1 MGQNEIERYAGAIL
15 NDPRFQK
22 LRSFEHHGPAN
33 TVYDHSLAVTRAA
46 YRIACALHLSEEE
59 TASVVRAALLHDF
72 FGYDWHSERFRR
84 FVRHYSG
91 FRRLTHMHGFIHGH
105 IAAARAKRV
114 FGLSDRE
121 CDAIARHMF
130 PLAPIPRSR
139 IAWIVTLADKAVASK
154 EVTLAARRLYRPRV
168 SQSFRMKNPTPVFL
182 NCTASGISFTF
193 WACCFRFLRTSA
205 APFSGLENRS

>member
-33 TVYDHSLAVTRAA
+33 TVYDHSLAVTRVA

-72 FGYDWHSERFRR
+72 FGYDWHSE
-84 FVRHYSG
+84 
-91 FRRLTHMHGFIHGH
+91 
-105 IAAARAKRV
+105 
-114 FGLSDRE
+114 
-121 CDAIARHMF
+121 F

-139 IAWIVTLADKAVASK
+139 IAWIVTLADKAVASR
-154 EVTLAARRLYRPRV
+154 EVTLAAGDYIALAYHRV
-168 SQSFRMKNPTPVFL
+168 F
-182 NCTASGISFTF
+182 A
-193 WACCFRFLRTSA
+193 
-205 APFSGLENRS
+205 

>member
-72 FGYDWHSERFRR
+72 FGYDWHS
-84 FVRHYSG
+84 
-91 FRRLTHMHGFIHGH
+91 
-105 IAAARAKRV
+105 
-114 FGLSDRE
+114 DRE

-139 IAWIVTLADKAVASK
+139 IAWIVTLADKAVASR
-154 EVTLAARRLYRPRV
+154 EVTLAAGDYIALAYHRV
-168 SQSFRMKNPTPVFL
+168 F
-182 NCTASGISFTF
+182 A
-193 WACCFRFLRTSA
+193 
-205 APFSGLENRS
+205 

>member
-121 CDAIARHMF
+121 CDAIARHNC
-130 PLAPIPRSR
+130 
-139 IAWIVTLADKAVASK
+139 IAK
-154 EVTLAARRLYRPRV
+154 
-168 SQSFRMKNPTPVFL
+168 
-182 NCTASGISFTF
+182 G
-193 WACCFRFLRTSA
+193 CCI
-205 APFSGLENRS
+205 SGLRNAHYQICIYR

>member
-105 IAAARAKRV
+105 IAAARAKRFRPV
-114 FGLSDRE
+114 RPRMR
-121 CDAIARHMF
+121 RHRAAYV
-130 PLAPIPRSR
+130 PPRSHS
-139 IAWIVTLADKAVASK
+139 ALAHCVDRYARRQGCRLEGSDACR
-154 EVTLAARRLYRPRV
+154 RRLYRPRV

-193 WACCFRFLRTSA
+193 LACCFRFLRTSA
-205 APFSGLENRS
+205 APFSG

>member
-1 MGQNEIERYAGAIL
+1 MDSEIQRLAGDIL
-15 NDPRFQK
+15 KHPRFLQ
-22 LRSFEHHGPAN
+22 LLQLQHHGAEN
-33 TVYDHSLAVTRAA
+33 SVYDHSVAVAQAA
-46 YRIACALHLSEEE
+46 YAIARRMRLSGDE

-139 IAWIVTLADKAVASK
+139 IAWIVTLADKAVASR
-154 EVTLAARRLYRPRV
+154 EVTLAAGDYIALAYHRV
-168 SQSFRMKNPTPVFL
+168 F
-182 NCTASGISFTF
+182 A
-193 WACCFRFLRTSA
+193 
-205 APFSGLENRS
+205 

>member
-72 FGYDWHSERFRR
+72 FGYEWHSERFRR

-91 FRRLTHMHGFIHGH
+91 FRRLTHMQGFICSPSRPFR
-105 IAAARAKRV
+105 ARA
-114 FGLSDRE
+114 
-121 CDAIARHMF
+121 
-130 PLAPIPRSR
+130 
-139 IAWIVTLADKAVASK
+139 
-154 EVTLAARRLYRPRV
+154 
-168 SQSFRMKNPTPVFL
+168 
-182 NCTASGISFTF
+182 
-193 WACCFRFLRTSA
+193 LRGS
-205 APFSGLENRS
+205 

>member
-15 NDPRFQK
+15 NDPRFQQ

-91 FRRLTHMHGFIHGH
+91 FIHGH
-105 IAAARAKRV
+105 IVAARAKRV

-139 IAWIVTLADKAVASK
+139 IAWIVTLADKAVASR
-154 EVTLAARRLYRPRV
+154 EVTLAAGDYIALAYHRV
-168 SQSFRMKNPTPVFL
+168 F
-182 NCTASGISFTF
+182 A
-193 WACCFRFLRTSA
+193 
-205 APFSGLENRS
+205 

>member
-1 MGQNEIERYAGAIL
+1 MDSEIQQYAGDIL
-15 NDPRFQK
+15 AHPRFQQ
-22 LRSFEHHGPAN
+22 LRTFCHHGLDN
-33 TVYDHSLAVTRAA
+33 SVYDHSVAVAEAA
-46 YRIACALHLSEEE
+46 CQIARLMRLSESE
-59 TASVVRAALLHDF
+59 TTSVVRAALLHDF

-139 IAWIVTLADKAVASK
+139 IAWIVTLADKAVASR
-154 EVTLAARRLYRPRV
+154 EVTLAAGDYIALAYHRV
-168 SQSFRMKNPTPVFL
+168 F
-182 NCTASGISFTF
+182 A
-193 WACCFRFLRTSA
+193 
-205 APFSGLENRS
+205 

>member
-91 FRRLTHMHGFIHGH
+91 FRLLQNQNLHGNSDGYNC
-105 IAAARAKRV
+105 
-114 FGLSDRE
+114 FGY
-121 CDAIARHMF
+121 
-130 PLAPIPRSR
+130 P
-139 IAWIVTLADKAVASK
+139 
-154 EVTLAARRLYRPRV
+154 
-168 SQSFRMKNPTPVFL
+168 
-182 NCTASGISFTF
+182 
-193 WACCFRFLRTSA
+193 
-205 APFSGLENRS
+205 

>member
-139 IAWIVTLADKAVASK
+139 IAWIVTLADKAVASR
-154 EVTLAARRLYRPRV
+154 EVTRITEFSHEKSHSGVSELHREWDFFYLLGLLFSVSAHFCCTFFRLR
-168 SQSFRMKNPTPVFL
+168 K
-182 NCTASGISFTF
+182 
-193 WACCFRFLRTSA
+193 
-205 APFSGLENRS
+205 

>member
-114 FGLSDRE
+114 FGLLRPANATPSRGYVPPRAHSALAHCVDRYSLGDRLCARRSDACRM
-121 CDAIARHMF
+121 ATTS
-130 PLAPIPRSR
+130 PSR
-139 IAWIVTLADKAVASK
+139 ITEFSHEKSHSG
-154 EVTLAARRLYRPRV
+154 V
-168 SQSFRMKNPTPVFL
+168 SELHREWDFFYLLGLLFSVSAHFC
-182 NCTASGISFTF
+182 CTF
-193 WACCFRFLRTSA
+193 FRFRK
-205 APFSGLENRS
+205 

>member
-121 CDAIARHMF
+121 CDALAHCVDRDARRQGCR
-130 PLAPIPRSR
+130 LEGSDACR
-139 IAWIVTLADKAVASK
+139 
-154 EVTLAARRLYRPRV
+154 RRLYRPRV

-193 WACCFRFLRTSA
+193 LACCFRFLRTSA
-205 APFSGLENRS
+205 APFSG

>member
-1 MGQNEIERYAGAIL
+1 MVPDEIERYAGSIL

-121 CDAIARHMF
+121 CEAIARHMF

-154 EVTLAARRLYRPRV
+154 EVTLAAGDYIALAYRR
-168 SQSFRMKNPTPVFL
+168 VF
-182 NCTASGISFTF
+182 A
-193 WACCFRFLRTSA
+193 
-205 APFSGLENRS
+205 

>member
-1 MGQNEIERYAGAIL
+1 MNSNDLTIREMCRLGRDVLENRDMQALRTFPQHGTVSRY
-15 NDPRFQK
+15 
-22 LRSFEHHGPAN
+22 EHC
-33 TVYDHSLAVTRAA
+33 LAVC
-46 YRIACALHLSEEE
+46 YIALRLADKWR
-59 TASVVRAALLHDF
+59 VRVDRRSMVRGALLHDF

-154 EVTLAARRLYRPRV
+154 EVTLAAGDYIALAYHRV
-168 SQSFRMKNPTPVFL
+168 F
-182 NCTASGISFTF
+182 A
-193 WACCFRFLRTSA
+193 
-205 APFSGLENRS
+205 

>member
-1 MGQNEIERYAGAIL
+1 MVPDEIERYAGSIL

-130 PLAPIPRSR
+130 PLAPIPHCVDRDARRQGCCLEGSDAR
-139 IAWIVTLADKAVASK
+139 R
-154 EVTLAARRLYRPRV
+154 RRLYRPRV
-168 SQSFRMKNPTPVFL
+168 SQSFRMKNPTPVF
-182 NCTASGISFTF
+182 CREWDFFYF
-193 WACCFRFLRTSA
+193 WGL
-205 APFSGLENRS
+205 PFSVSAHFCCTFFRLRK

>member
-1 MGQNEIERYAGAIL
+1 MDSEIQQYAGDIL
-15 NDPRFQK
+15 AHPSFQQ
-22 LRSFEHHGPAN
+22 LRAFEHHGVN
-33 TVYDHSLAVTRAA
+33 NSVYDHSVAVAEAACGLAHLM
-46 YRIACALHLSEEE
+46 CLSESE

-105 IAAARAKRV
+105 IAAGRAKRA

-121 CDAIARHMF
+121 CEAIARHMF

-154 EVTLAARRLYRPRV
+154 EVTIAVGDYIALACR
-168 SQSFRMKNPTPVFL
+168 KVF
-182 NCTASGISFTF
+182 A
-193 WACCFRFLRTSA
+193 
-205 APFSGLENRS
+205 

>member
-72 FGYDWHSERFRR
+72 FGYDWHSERFRTGEAR
-84 FVRHYSG
+84 F
-91 FRRLTHMHGFIHGH
+91 
-105 IAAARAKRV
+105 
-114 FGLSDRE
+114 
-121 CDAIARHMF
+121 
-130 PLAPIPRSR
+130 RS
-139 IAWIVTLADKAVASK
+139 V
-154 EVTLAARRLYRPRV
+154 RPR
-168 SQSFRMKNPTPVFL
+168 M
-182 NCTASGISFTF
+182 
-193 WACCFRFLRTSA
+193 
-205 APFSGLENRS
+205 